1 MSCLFTARCWRF
13 FVARLWLFAT
23 LTGAMGWAN
32 AEETLAEVPLAEV
45 PATTT
50 ATATT
55 TAEAEDE
62 KAVQAAPDIPADALV
77 APTLGLKPPTQGA
90 LTLPSQLTAPP
101 VLSKRKIKGAR
112 LPQVDLQFP
121 QEYGLASWY
130 GAKHHNK
137 RTASGERF
145 DMHDFTAA
153 HPTLPFGS
161 RVCVRSALTG
171 REVVVRINDRGG
183 FAGKR
188 VIDISHAAAEALG
201 MAHLGTKPVTV
212 HTLPDDNSGCPGT
225 DAEEEP
231 EADDT
236 AED

>member
-1 MSCLFTARCWRF
+1 MSCLFAARRWRF
-13 FVARLWLFAT
+13 FVARLWLFAV
-23 LTGAMGWAN
+23 LVGGAGWASAN
-32 AEETLAEVPLAEV
+32 ADV
-45 PATTT
+45 PATPAAADSDTATDT
-50 ATATT
+50 ATAIG
-55 TAEAEDE
+55 TATVADVT
-62 KAVQAAPDIPADALV
+62 ADTAADA
-77 APTLGLKPPTQGA
+77 PSLGLKPPAQGA

-101 VLSKRKIKGAR
+101 VLSKRKIKAER

-188 VIDISHAAAEALG
+188 VIDISRAAAEALG
-201 MAHLGTKPVTV
+201 MTHLGTNRVSL
-212 HTLPDDNSGCPGT
+212 HTLPDEDSTCPGT
-225 DAEEEP
+225 EAEDD
-231 EADDT
+231 ADDT

>member
-1 MSCLFTARCWRF
+1 MFLPPAWFGIGLGWRSF
-13 FVARLWLFAT
+13 MARLLLSSSLAAG
-23 LTGAMGWAN
+23 GASAN
-32 AEETLAEVPLAEV
+32 DDVPVPPAALAEVSTDV
-45 PATTT
+45 T
-50 ATATT
+50 ADTDADVDTNT
-55 TAEAEDE
+55 D
-62 KAVQAAPDIPADALV
+62 ADASLE
-77 APTLGLKPPTQGA
+77 PSPIPSLGLKPPAQGA
-90 LTLPSQLTAPP
+90 LTLPGQLPTSPP
-101 VLSKRKIKGAR
+101 VLSKRKIKAER

-188 VIDISHAAAEALG
+188 VIDISRAAAEALG
-201 MAHLGTKPVTV
+201 MAHLGTKPVTL
-212 HTLPDDNSGCPGT
+212 HTLPDEDSTCPGT
-225 DAEEEP
+225 EAEDD
-231 EADDT
+231 ADDT
-236 AED
+236 PED

>member
-13 FVARLWLFAT
+13 FMARLWLSAA

-32 AEETLAEVPLAEV
+32 AEEHLPTTAA
-45 PATTT
+45 ATTT
-50 ATATT
+50 LVPTPDT
-55 TAEAEDE
+55 EEE
-62 KAVQAAPDIPADALV
+62 AVQTVPDIPADALA
-77 APTLGLKPPTQGA
+77 APTLGLKAPAQGVLTVPP
-90 LTLPSQLTAPP
+90 LPKPLAASTAVTRPP
-101 VLSKRKIKGAR
+101 SSSPR

-188 VIDISHAAAEALG
+188 VIDISRAAAEALG

-212 HTLPDDNSGCPGT
+212 QPLPDEHSGCPDT
-225 DAEEEP
+225 EAE
-231 EADDT
+231 DDT
-236 AED
+236 EEDD